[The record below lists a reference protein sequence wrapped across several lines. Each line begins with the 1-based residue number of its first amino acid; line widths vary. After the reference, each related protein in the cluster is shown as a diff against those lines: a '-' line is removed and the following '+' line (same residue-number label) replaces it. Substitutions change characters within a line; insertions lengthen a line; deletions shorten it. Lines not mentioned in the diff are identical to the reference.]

1 MRHIILFNEKYVSK
15 NAPTKSYTNW
25 AGDPEPIVW
34 FAEYVTMVTSQLFDP
49 GPLVQLL
56 VESNHFDELRD
67 ENSKN
72 AFEVF
77 IRMVEWFYEVHC
89 NMV

>member
-1 MRHIILFNEKYVSK
+1 
-15 NAPTKSYTNW
+15 
-25 AGDPEPIVW
+25 
-34 FAEYVTMVTSQLFDP
+34 MVTSQLFDP

-77 IRMVEWFYEVHC
+77 IRMVIQPVVVLVE
-89 NMV
+89 

>member
-25 AGDPEPIVW
+25 AGDPEPIVC

-77 IRMVEWFYEVHC
+77 IWMVEWFYEVHC